1 MPKGIPYIIGNEA
14 AERYSFYGMKTIL
27 VMFMTNHLM
36 MGENTATVWYHTFTM
51 AAYFLPVL
59 GSFLADIFW
68 GKYKTI
74 IILSIVY
81 CIGHGVLALFE
92 SENGLL
98 FGLGIIAIGAG
109 GIKPSVSSHVGDQ
122 FNKSNARLIGVVF
135 GWFYISINVGAFIA
149 QATAPLIL
157 EEYSPAWAFGIP
169 GILMALATIV
179 FWFGRKVYIAIP
191 PIGWKKYKADV
202 FNKSTLKIIGNI
214 LLVFFFISFFWSLF
228 DQTGST
234 WLLQARNDLM
244 IKDFNIFGWEF
255 TLLPAQMQA
264 ANPFLIL
271 LFTPLFSY
279 VIYPLVGRKVRL
291 TPLRKIG
298 FGMFVTIISFL
309 IIAQLE
315 EKIQAGQQVH
325 IMWQFVAYMILTAA
339 EVMVSITAL
348 EMSYTNAPRA
358 VKSLI
363 MALFW
368 ATIAIGNFIA
378 AFTNYVIVEPVQM
391 EAVYTGQRTIIDID
405 DYDMVAA
412 EGNKIEFDVVDPEL
426 LMVRHLYGKTDTVP
440 FSGTFVVAEVDK
452 VSNQYEIVD
461 INKKPVVTIG
471 LPQYKLHQQQAKI
484 NPYTGSSY
492 FYLFAIMMFVAS
504 SLFVVV
510 AVFYKGKTYIHD

>member
-27 VMFMTNHLM
+27 VVFMTNYLM
-36 MGENTATVWYHTFTM
+36 MGENTATVWYHTFAM

-59 GSFLADIFW
+59 GSFLADIWW

-92 SENGLL
+92 TESGLL
-98 FGLGIIAIGAG
+98 FGLGIIAIGSG

-122 FNKSNARLIGVVF
+122 FNKSNAHLIGVVF
-135 GWFYISINVGAFIA
+135 GWFYISINLGAFIA
-149 QATAPLIL
+149 QASAPWIL
-157 EEYSPAWAFGIP
+157 KEYSPGLAFGIP
-169 GILMALATIV
+169 GALMLIATIV
-179 FWFGRKVYIAIP
+179 FWMGRKVYIAIP
-191 PIGWKKYKADV
+191 PIGWKKYKEEV
-202 FNKSTLKIIGNI
+202 FNKTTLKLIGNI
-214 LLVFFFISFFWSLF
+214 ILVFFFISFFWSLF

-244 IKDFNIFGWEF
+244 VKDFNLFGWEF

-279 VIYPLVGRKVRL
+279 VIYPWVGKVVKL

-298 FGMFVTIISFL
+298 FGMFVTIVSFL

-315 EKIQAGQQVH
+315 ERIQAGEQVH

-378 AFTNYVIVEPVQM
+378 AYTNTAIVEPYQI
-391 EAVYTGQRTIIDID
+391 EAIHAGEQGTIIVL
-405 DYDMVAA
+405 DYGGVDEV
-412 EGNKIEFDVVDPEL
+412 GKKIEFDEINDT
-426 LMVRHLYGKTDTVP
+426 LMMERHLYGKVDTVALA
-440 FSGTFVVAEVDK
+440 GTFILGDEDTKGARY
-452 VSNQYEIVD
+452 QLLD
-461 INKKPVVTIG
+461 INKRPVNTFRYETYE
-471 LPQYKLHQQQAKI
+471 PEQQYARL
-484 NPYTGSSY
+484 NPYTGASY
-492 FYLFAIMMFVAS
+492 FYLFAGIMFIAS

-510 AVFYKGKTYIHD
+510 ATFYKGETYIND